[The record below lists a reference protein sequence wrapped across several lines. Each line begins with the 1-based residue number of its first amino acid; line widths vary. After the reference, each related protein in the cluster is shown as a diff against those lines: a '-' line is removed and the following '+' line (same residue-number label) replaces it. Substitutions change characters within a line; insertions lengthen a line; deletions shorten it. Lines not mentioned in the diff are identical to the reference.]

1 MVDIVKPPCSITIIH
16 DFYTYP
22 HLFFWIIFPNVDL
35 CAKKM
40 NKIGITH
47 FIFILI
53 HRELL
58 INKGSQ

>member
-22 HLFFWIIFPNVDL
+22 HLFYWDKFFPNVDL

-47 FIFILI
+47 FIFIL
-53 HRELL
+53 
-58 INKGSQ
+58 NT